1 MTQKLHYYLQE
12 IEDSSEPVEIIRTG
26 NFTHSLYGYFEITT
40 GVLRSFKKNFY
51 ERATRIDIAIDYF
64 HEYYAEAAGWI
75 KDIVLQDNDTR
86 LFATVEWTEK
96 ALEKINKKEIKYI
109 SAEFDIDYIDSE
121 TRKKYGPTLLGAG
134 LTNRPHVKDMKPVF
148 NEHDNNT
155 IKKDDN
161 MDFETILQAIGGLSD
176 DQKIQIA
183 EKLDLVTKKIE
194 NLDADKK
201 LADDAKKL
209 ADDAK
214 QLADGSIVKKLTDE
228 VKILKANLDLQQKV
242 AKFNEMFASGKVV
255 EAQRDAYLKGDMIA
269 FAENAVKINLVAAG
283 TSADNVSE
291 NQNNAVLFAEKVE
304 NYIKENGI
312 SYIDA
317 YKIVAKS
324 NPDLLK

>member
-26 NFTHSLYGYFEITT
+26 SFSHSLYGDFEITT
-40 GVLRSFKKNFY
+40 DVLKSFKKNFD
-51 ERATRIDIAIDYF
+51 ERARRIDIAVDYF
-64 HEYYAEAAGWI
+64 HENYAEAAGWI
-75 KDIVLQDNDTR
+75 KDMVLQDNDTR

-96 ALEKINKKEIKYI
+96 ALEKINKKEIKYL
-109 SAEFDIDYIDSE
+109 SAEFDLDYIDSE
-121 TRKKYGPTLLGAG
+121 TRKKYGPTLFGAG

-209 ADDAK
+209 ADD
-214 QLADGSIVKKLTDE
+214 SVIKKLTDE

-269 FAENAVKINLVAAG
+269 FAENAVKINLAAAG

>member
-1 MTQKLHYYLQE
+1 MQE
-12 IEDSSEPVEIIRTG
+12 IKNSSEPVEIIRTG
-26 NFTHSLYGYFEITT
+26 NFTHSLYGYFEITA

-96 ALEKINKKEIKYI
+96 ALEKINKKEIKYL

-183 EKLDLVTKKIE
+183 EKLDLVTKKTSDNI
-194 NLDADKK
+194 DSK
-201 LADDAKKL
+201 
-209 ADDAK
+209 K
-214 QLADGSIVKKLTDE
+214 QLADDSIVKKLTDE

-269 FAENAVKINLVAAG
+269 FAENAVKINLAAAG

>member
-26 NFTHSLYGYFEITT
+26 SFSHSLYGDFEITT
-40 GVLRSFKKNFY
+40 DVLKSFKKNFD
-51 ERATRIDIAIDYF
+51 ERARRIDIAVDYF
-64 HEYYAEAAGWI
+64 HENYAEAAGWI

-96 ALEKINKKEIKYI
+96 ALEKINKKEIKYL
-109 SAEFDIDYIDSE
+109 SAEFDLDYIDSE
-121 TRKKYGPTLLGAG
+121 TRKKYGPTLFGAG

-209 ADDAK
+209 ADD
-214 QLADGSIVKKLTDE
+214 SVIKKLTDE

-269 FAENAVKINLVAAG
+269 FAENAVKINLAAAG

>member
-1 MTQKLHYYLQE
+1 LTQTLHYYLQE
-12 IEDSSEPVEIIRTG
+12 IKNSSEPVEILRTG
-26 NFTHSLYGYFEITT
+26 NFNHGFYGGFDITT
-40 GVLRSFKKNFY
+40 DVLKSFKKNFD
-51 ERATRIDIAIDYF
+51 ERARRIDIAVDYF
-64 HEYYAEAAGWI
+64 HENYAEAAGWI
-75 KDIVLQDNDTR
+75 KNIILQDNDTR
-86 LFATVEWTEK
+86 LFATVEWTDV
-96 ALEKINKKEIKYI
+96 ALEKINKKEIKYL
-109 SAEFDIDYIDSE
+109 SAEFDLDYVDSE
-121 TRKKYGPTLLGAG
+121 TGKEYGPTLFGAG

-148 NEHDNNT
+148 NENNT

-161 MDFETILQAIGGLSD
+161 MDFENILEAIGGLSD
-176 DQKIQIA
+176 DQKMQIA
-183 EKLDLVTKKIE
+183 EKLGFSAKKTSDNI
-194 NLDADKK
+194 DADKK
-201 LADDAKKL
+201 LADD
-209 ADDAK
+209 
-214 QLADGSIVKKLTDE
+214 SVIKKLTDE

-269 FAENAVKINLVAAG
+269 FAENAVKINLAAAG
-283 TSADNVSE
+283 TSAVNVSE

>member
-1 MTQKLHYYLQE
+1 MTQTLHYYLQE
-12 IEDSSEPVEIIRTG
+12 IKNSSEPVEILRTG
-26 NFTHSLYGYFEITT
+26 NFNHGFYGGFDITT
-40 GVLRSFKKNFY
+40 DVLKSFKKNFD
-51 ERATRIDIAIDYF
+51 ERARRIDIAVDYF
-64 HEYYAEAAGWI
+64 HENYAEAAGWI
-75 KDIVLQDNDTR
+75 KNIILQDNDTR
-86 LFATVEWTEK
+86 LFATVEWTDV
-96 ALEKINKKEIKYI
+96 ALEKINKKEIKYL
-109 SAEFDIDYIDSE
+109 SAEFDLDYVDSE
-121 TRKKYGPTLLGAG
+121 TGKEYGPTLFGAG

-148 NEHDNNT
+148 NENNT

-161 MDFETILQAIGGLSD
+161 MDFENILEAIGGLSD
-176 DQKIQIA
+176 DQKMQIA
-183 EKLDLVTKKIE
+183 EKLGFSAKKTSDNI
-194 NLDADKK
+194 DADKK
-201 LADDAKKL
+201 LADD
-209 ADDAK
+209 
-214 QLADGSIVKKLTDE
+214 SVIKKLTDE

-269 FAENAVKINLVAAG
+269 FAENAVKINLAAAG
-283 TSADNVSE
+283 TSAVNVSE

>member
-1 MTQKLHYYLQE
+1 LQE
-12 IEDSSEPVEIIRTG
+12 IKNSSEPVEIIRTG
-26 NFTHSLYGYFEITT
+26 NFTHSLYGYFEITA

-96 ALEKINKKEIKYI
+96 ALEKINKKEIKYL

-183 EKLDLVTKKIE
+183 EKLDLVTKKTSDNI
-194 NLDADKK
+194 DSK
-201 LADDAKKL
+201 
-209 ADDAK
+209 K
-214 QLADGSIVKKLTDE
+214 QLADDSIVKKLTDE

-269 FAENAVKINLVAAG
+269 FAENAVKINLAAAG

>member
-26 NFTHSLYGYFEITT
+26 SFSHSLYGDFEITT
-40 GVLRSFKKNFY
+40 DVLKSFKKNFD
-51 ERATRIDIAIDYF
+51 ERARRIDIAVDYF
-64 HEYYAEAAGWI
+64 HENYAEAAGWI

-96 ALEKINKKEIKYI
+96 ALEKINKKEIKYL
-109 SAEFDIDYIDSE
+109 SAEFDLDYIDSE
-121 TRKKYGPTLLGAG
+121 TRKKYGPTLFGAG

-209 ADDAK
+209 ADD
-214 QLADGSIVKKLTDE
+214 SVIKKLTDE

-255 EAQRDAYLKGDMIA
+255 EAQREAYLKGDMIA

>member
-1 MTQKLHYYLQE
+1 LQE

-26 NFTHSLYGYFEITT
+26 SFSHSLYGDFEITT
-40 GVLRSFKKNFY
+40 DVLKSFKKNFD
-51 ERATRIDIAIDYF
+51 ERARRIDIAVDYF
-64 HEYYAEAAGWI
+64 HENYAEAAGWI

-96 ALEKINKKEIKYI
+96 ALEKINKKEIKYL
-109 SAEFDIDYIDSE
+109 SAEFDLDYIDSE
-121 TRKKYGPTLLGAG
+121 TRKKYGPTLFGAG

-209 ADDAK
+209 ADD
-214 QLADGSIVKKLTDE
+214 SVIKKLTDE

-255 EAQRDAYLKGDMIA
+255 EAQREAYLKGDMIA